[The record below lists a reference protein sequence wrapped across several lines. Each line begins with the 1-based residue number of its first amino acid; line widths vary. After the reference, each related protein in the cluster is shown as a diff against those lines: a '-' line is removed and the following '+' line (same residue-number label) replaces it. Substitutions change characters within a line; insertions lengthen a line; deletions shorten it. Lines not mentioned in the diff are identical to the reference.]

1 MSDSVSSSPSYNKPL
16 TCCCNRIEEVQ
27 CDITYV
33 EADPDAP
40 GYGRYASQTITL
52 TKQEECGC
60 AGCNWYSAEIG
71 IGVWINKPGCE
82 PWWIIVTRT
91 LSIEL
96 SCLGNYDGSFWSFGW
111 ATPGDYMGNRYGTFG
126 YPECDTNSLG
136 PVTDGPLT
144 MFFYW

>member
-16 TCCCNRIEEVQ
+16 TCCCSRIEEVQ

-33 EADPDAP
+33 EADPDIP

-52 TKQEECGC
+52 TRQEECGC
-60 AGCNWYSAEIG
+60 PGCNWSAEIG
-71 IGVWINKPGCE
+71 VDVWIWIASGGTGE
-82 PWWIIVTRT
+82 WIIVTRT
-91 LSIEL
+91 FSVIL
-96 SCLGNYDGSFWSFGW
+96 SCVGTYDGSSWSFSCV
-111 ATPGDYMGNRYGTFG
+111 TPGYITFG

-136 PVTDGPLT
+136 PGTIGQFT